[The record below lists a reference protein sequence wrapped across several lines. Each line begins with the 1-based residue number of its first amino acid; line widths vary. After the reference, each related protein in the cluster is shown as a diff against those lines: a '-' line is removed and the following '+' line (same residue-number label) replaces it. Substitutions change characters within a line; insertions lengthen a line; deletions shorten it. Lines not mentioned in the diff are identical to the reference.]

1 MNTDE
6 GHPVNVAM
14 PSATSV
20 PAVTGGGEDEVSRTC
35 VRCQR
40 PVPGDRSVCP
50 SCGTLQPGLRQ
61 PGATGPADTARTA
74 PPIAPRTI
82 RATAPAAAPPT
93 TVARTTTSRATGRRR
108 SPLTAIL
115 AVLLIVACLVGIVVG
130 AMYFDEKDAQD
141 NAGNAD
147 NAETTNAD
155 EPADSDDPR
164 PELVREY
171 CDDPRQLTGPGQIA
185 KFLPGTGA
193 VAYVQL
199 PQPAST
205 TDEAGEFAVQASPT
219 VGDPNL
225 SLDESIN
232 LVSMAVC
239 VEQSASE
246 EAGWNVR
253 LRAHQPGLDRRIRVG
268 QAPRDHLPSSSVR
281 TADRRRAGQGHGVH
295 AHRPVSGVRL
305 RRRNR
310 GLEPV
315 DRGPL
320 AGVDRREPAERATP
334 VAVTVR
340 S

>member
-1 MNTDE
+1 
-6 GHPVNVAM
+6 M

-20 PAVTGGGEDEVSRTC
+20 PAVTGGGEDEVGRTC

-61 PGATGPADTARTA
+61 PGATGPADTARAA
-74 PPIAPRTI
+74 PAIAPRTI

-93 TVARTTTSRATGRRR
+93 NVARSTTSRATGRRR

-130 AMYFDEKDAQD
+130 AMYFDEKDAED
-141 NAGNAD
+141 NAGDAP
-147 NAETTNAD
+147 TTNAE

-185 KFLPGTGA
+185 KFVPGTGT

-205 TDEAGEFAVQASPT
+205 TDEASEFAVQASPT

-232 LVSMAVC
+232 LVSMVVC

-246 EAGWNVR
+246 AAGGTCDYELTNPDSIGESASAKLLETTFRVR
-253 LRAHQPGLDRRIRVG
+253 LYELRTGAELAKGTVSTPTDRCPEFAFVDGTGVSNPLTEDLLLAWIAENLPNGQPR
-268 QAPRDHLPSSSVR
+268 
-281 TADRRRAGQGHGVH
+281 
-295 AHRPVSGVRL
+295 
-305 RRRNR
+305 
-310 GLEPV
+310 
-315 DRGPL
+315 
-320 AGVDRREPAERATP
+320 
-334 VAVTVR
+334 
-340 S
+340 